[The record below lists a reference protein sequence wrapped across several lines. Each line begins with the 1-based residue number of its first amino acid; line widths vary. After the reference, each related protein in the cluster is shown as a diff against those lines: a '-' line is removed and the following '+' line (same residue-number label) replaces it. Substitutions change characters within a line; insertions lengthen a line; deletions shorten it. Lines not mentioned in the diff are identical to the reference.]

1 MQKELHFNLLVY
13 FPCNFSIM
21 PPIMM
26 KNRLFAVYTTY
37 PNKQAK
43 NPRVQLC
50 MSLEYH
56 LLASCGSPVLF
67 KSSERN
73 HQQSRYYLS
82 FRIHTMDNRDGYA
95 SLLCKEIHQHT
106 LSILEPKGVISEPI
120 EICAFPL

>member
-1 MQKELHFNLLVY
+1 MQKELHFNLLMY

-21 PPIMM
+21 PPIIM

-50 MSLEYH
+50 KSLEYH

-73 HQQSRYYLS
+73 HQQSRYYLTVS
-82 FRIHTMDNRDGYA
+82 AFTPWIIEMVMHLYYVRKYN
-95 SLLCKEIHQHT
+95 ST
-106 LSILEPKGVISEPI
+106 L
-120 EICAFPL
+120 

>member
-1 MQKELHFNLLVY
+1 MQKELHFNLLMY

-50 MSLEYH
+50 KSLEYH

-73 HQQSRYYLS
+73 RQQSSACQHNCPQTEINVLVL
-82 FRIHTMDNRDGYA
+82 F
-95 SLLCKEIHQHT
+95 SLQCLVLTIPNF
-106 LSILEPKGVISEPI
+106 LPINVPK
-120 EICAFPL
+120 